1 MELKDLCR
9 NGACSAVA
17 ASVQTMHL
25 VGLKTKRI
33 DIQMPIVRASR
44 HMYNKLSS
52 VSPSFQLVIEKARQ
66 AHQGPGQRRRDVPAT
81 VLLMGLCRC
90 GVAWGL
96 PALSKE
102 TEESGWSRCA

>member
-25 VGLKTKRI
+25 VGLKPKRI
-33 DIQMPIVRASR
+33 DIQMPIARASR

-52 VSPSFQLVIEKARQ
+52 VAPSFQLHHV
-66 AHQGPGQRRRDVPAT
+66 VSN
-81 VLLMGLCRC
+81 CN
-90 GVAWGL
+90 
-96 PALSKE
+96 
-102 TEESGWSRCA
+102 